1 MSANRTGKRVKK
13 ERTLRKTTSNLD
25 VLFVQFCG
33 NQRGG
38 RNQRSTN
45 TKTITGS
52 FEFLD
57 RKGIGRSIHEMSR
70 EVIRKYIVYS
80 QDEWVKFED
89 HYFKKDEHMKKRLAP
104 GTINT
109 LAFFFKTLVAF
120 HDVRSWVNDSSSLYV

>member
-1 MSANRTGKRVKK
+1 MCFSYSFA
-13 ERTLRKTTSNLD
+13 EI
-25 VLFVQFCG
+25 
-33 NQRGG
+33 RGAG
-38 RNQRSTN
+38 AINAQPN

-89 HYFKKDEHMKKRLAP
+89 HYFKKDEHMTKRLAP

-109 LAFFFKTLVAF
+109 LAFFS
-120 HDVRSWVNDSSSLYV
+120 RR